1 MKTPKALAIGALA
14 LAATL
19 ESVLTFSAQTYPFRP
34 ITVVVP
40 FAAGGPTD
48 SLARILAESMKQS
61 LGQAILVENVTGA
74 GGSIAIGRVARATPD
89 GYTLIMG
96 NWSTHVGSPA
106 LYPIQHDVLK
116 DFEPVARLP
125 VSRLWVVGKIG
136 LQAKDATEL
145 IAWLKANRNKAS
157 FGTVGAGSAA
167 HVCGI
172 YLENYTGTRF
182 QFVPY
187 RGGAPA
193 YQDLAAGN
201 IDLACLEAP
210 SGLPYQRGGRI
221 KAYAVAGN
229 TRWSSAPDIPTLN
242 EVGVPGLDL
251 VFWNGLWAP
260 KGTSK
265 EAIAKLNLAVADA
278 LADAKARQR
287 IADLG
292 LEVLPRELQ
301 TPEALGAHHKADI
314 DKWWPIIKAAGI
326 KVD

>member
-1 MKTPKALAIGALA
+1 
-14 LAATL
+14 
-19 ESVLTFSAQTYPFRP
+19 
-34 ITVVVP
+34 
-40 FAAGGPTD
+40 
-48 SLARILAESMKQS
+48 
-61 LGQAILVENVTGA
+61 
-74 GGSIAIGRVARATPD
+74 
-89 GYTLIMG
+89 MG

-116 DFEPVARLP
+116 DFEPVSRLP
-125 VSRLWVVGKIG
+125 VSRLWIVGKSD

-145 IAWLKANRNKAS
+145 IAWVKANPSKAS

-187 RGGAPA
+187 RGGVPA
-193 YQDLAAGN
+193 YQDLVAGN
-201 IDLACLEAP
+201 IDLACLEAA

-221 KAYAVAGN
+221 KAYAVAGG
-229 TRWSSAPDIPTLN
+229 TRWSPAPDIPTLN

-251 VFWNGLWAP
+251 TFWNGLWAP

-265 EAIAKLNLAVADA
+265 QTIAKLNSAVAHA
-278 LADAKARQR
+278 LADAKLRQR

-292 LEVLPRELQ
+292 LEIPQREQQ
-301 TPEALGAHHKADI
+301 TPEALGAHHRAEI

-326 KVD
+326 KVE